1 MTLRYTVFSSL
12 LVASALL
19 PAAAQAQT
27 RYYYEVDRSPTVVY
41 EPAPPVETRVDRYW
55 DSDRGVWVERR
66 VVEERPTMHWVPERR
81 VDRLDG
87 SIYIE
92 RGHWEYDR

>member
-1 MTLRYTVFSSL
+1 MTLRNSL
-12 LVASALL
+12 LGSLLAAIALV
-19 PAAAQAQT
+19 PVTAQAQV
-27 RYYYEVDRSPTVVY
+27 RYYEVYRSPTVVY
-41 EPAPPVETRVDRYW
+41 EPAPPVETRVERYW

-66 VVEERPTMHWVPERR
+66 VVEPQPTMHWVPERR
-81 VDRLDG
+81 IDQPDG

>member
-1 MTLRYTVFSSL
+1 MTLRYSL
-12 LVASALL
+12 LGSLFATIALL
-19 PAAAQAQT
+19 PAAAQAQV
-27 RYYYEVDRSPTVVY
+27 RYYDVYRSPTVVY
-41 EPAPPVETRVDRYW
+41 DSSPPVESRVERYW

-66 VVEERPTMHWVPERR
+66 VVEPQSTMHWVPERR
-81 VDRLDG
+81 IDQPDG

>member
-1 MTLRYTVFSSL
+1 MTLRYSL
-12 LVASALL
+12 LGSLLTAIALA
-19 PAAAQAQT
+19 PAATQAQV
-27 RYYYEVDRSPTVVY
+27 RYYEVYRSPAVVY
-41 EPAPPVETRVDRYW
+41 EAAPPVETRVERYW

-66 VVEERPTMHWVPERR
+66 VVEQTPTMHWVPERR
-81 VDRLDG
+81 IDQPDG